1 MNAPVTLPDHRTG
14 TVESGDVTIFYRHF
28 GAPRSDAPRSAS
40 GSGTPMIVMHG
51 QSYFSYDWI
60 GIADELARD
69 PDGGPDGGP
78 DGSREIAAM
87 DMRGFGSSGWSP
99 GQAYKVQDFAADVLA
114 VADSLGWDRFVLA
127 GHSMGGRNAT
137 YTASAHPGRV
147 EKLILIDY
155 SPTNAKAGSMRVMNQ
170 SVDMP
175 ESFSGLDEALRYF
188 GLDPATVD
196 ARKRA
201 RFDAYLGTFGGN
213 YTVSRDPYFRE
224 VFRKA
229 RDEGIKPDHG
239 ADLWD
244 CLGRVACPILALRG
258 RQSDMFAPET
268 AEKVRAANANVTLA
282 EVEGGHNIPGDN
294 PAGLIAA
301 LRPFLAG
308 RAAAA

>member
-1 MNAPVTLPDHRTG
+1 MNAPVILPDHRTG

-28 GAPRSDAPRSAS
+28 GAPRSGAPHFDT
-40 GSGTPMIVMHG
+40 GGGTPMIALHG

-69 PDGGPDGGP
+69 PAGG
-78 DGSREIAAM
+78 REIVAM
-87 DMRGFGSSGWSP
+87 DMRGFGSSGWSAS
-99 GQAYKVQDFAADVLA
+99 QAYKVQDFAADVLA
-114 VADSLGWDRFVLA
+114 VADRQGWDRFILA

-137 YTASAHPGRV
+137 YTASAHPDRV

-175 ESFSGLDEALRYF
+175 ESFSGVDEALRYF

-196 ARKRA
+196 PRKRA
-201 RFDAYLGTFGGN
+201 RFEAYLGTFGGN

-224 VFRKA
+224 VFRKT

-239 ADLWD
+239 ADLWA
-244 CLGRVACPILALRG
+244 CLGRVACPILVLRG

-268 AEKVRAANANVTLA
+268 AEKVRATNGNVTLA

-294 PAGLIAA
+294 PAGLVAA
-301 LRPFLAG
+301 LRPFLAD
-308 RAAAA
+308 RAAGA

>member
-28 GAPRSDAPRSAS
+28 GAPRSDALPSAS
-40 GSGTPMIVMHG
+40 GGGTPMIVLHG

-69 PDGGPDGGP
+69 PDGG
-78 DGSREIAAM
+78 REIVAM

-99 GQAYKVQDFAADVLA
+99 SHAYKVQDFAADVLA
-114 VADSLGWDRFVLA
+114 VADRQGWERFVLA

-137 YTASAHPGRV
+137 YTASAHPDRV

-170 SVDMP
+170 SIDMP
-175 ESFSGLDEALRYF
+175 ASFAGLDEALRYF

-196 ARKRA
+196 AGKRA
-201 RFDAYLGTFGGN
+201 RFKAYLGTFDGN
-213 YTVSRDPYFRE
+213 YTVSRDPYFRD

-229 RDEGIKPDHG
+229 RDEGVKPDHG
-239 ADLWD
+239 ADLWE
-244 CLGRVACPILALRG
+244 CLGRAACPILVLRG

-268 AEKVRAANANVTLA
+268 AERVRATNANVTLV
-282 EVEGGHNIPGDN
+282 EVEGGHNVPGDN

-301 LRPFLAG
+301 LRPFLAD
-308 RAAAA
+308 RAAGA

>member
-1 MNAPVTLPDHRTG
+1 MDAPVTLPDHRTG
-14 TVESGDVTIFYRHF
+14 TVESGGVTIFYRHF
-28 GAPRSDAPRSAS
+28 GARRS
-40 GSGTPMIVMHG
+40 GVGGGTPTIILHG

-69 PDGGPDGGP
+69 PDGWPDG
-78 DGSREIAAM
+78 DREIIAM
-87 DMRGFGSSGWSP
+87 DMRGFGSSGWSAR
-99 GQAYKVQDFAADVLA
+99 QAYKVQDFAADVLA
-114 VADSLGWDRFVLA
+114 VADRQGWDRFVLA

-137 YTASAHPGRV
+137 YTASAYPDRV
-147 EKLILIDY
+147 EKLILVDY
-155 SPTNAKAGSMRVMNQ
+155 SPTNAKAGSMRVMNR

-196 ARKRA
+196 AGKRA
-201 RFDAYLGTFGGN
+201 RFEAYLGTFDGN

-224 VFRKA
+224 VFRKT
-229 RDEGIKPDHG
+229 RDEGVKPDHG
-239 ADLWD
+239 ADLWE
-244 CLGRVACPILALRG
+244 CLGRVACPILVLRG

-268 AEKVRAANANVTLA
+268 AEKVAAANANIALV

-308 RAAAA
+308 GAGGV

>member
-28 GAPRSDAPRSAS
+28 GRPGSDASHS
-40 GSGTPMIVMHG
+40 GSPGSDSGRGTPTIILHG

-69 PDGGPDGGP
+69 SDVG
-78 DGSREIAAM
+78 REIVAM
-87 DMRGFGSSGWSP
+87 DMRGFGGSGWSP
-99 GQAYKVQDFAADVLA
+99 SRAYKVQDFAADVLA
-114 VADSLGWDRFVLA
+114 VADSLGWNRFVLA

-137 YTASAHPGRV
+137 YTASAHPDRV

-196 ARKRA
+196 AGKRA
-201 RFDAYLGTFGGN
+201 RYDAYLGTFDGN

-224 VFRKA
+224 VFRKT

-239 ADLWD
+239 ADLWA
-244 CLGRVACPILALRG
+244 CLGRVSCPILAVRG

-268 AEKVRAANANVTLA
+268 AEKVRASNADVTLV

-308 RAAAA
+308 RTAAA

>member
-1 MNAPVTLPDHRTG
+1 MNAPVILPDHRTG
-14 TVESGDVTIFYRHF
+14 TVHSGDVTIFYRHF
-28 GAPRSDAPRSAS
+28 GAPRSDAPHFDTGGA
-40 GSGTPMIVMHG
+40 TPMIVLHG

-69 PDGGPDGGP
+69 PAAG
-78 DGSREIAAM
+78 REIAAM
-87 DMRGFGSSGWSP
+87 DMRGFGSSGWSASH
-99 GQAYKVQDFAADVLA
+99 AYKVQDFAADVLA
-114 VADSLGWDRFVLA
+114 VADRQGWDRFVLA

-137 YTASAHPGRV
+137 YTASAHPDRV
-147 EKLILIDY
+147 EKLILVDY

-188 GLDPATVD
+188 GMDPATID

-201 RFDAYLGTFGGN
+201 RFEAYLGTFDGN

-229 RDEGIKPDHG
+229 RDEGVKPDHG
-239 ADLWD
+239 ADLWA
-244 CLGRVACPILALRG
+244 CLGKVACPILVLRG

-268 AEKVRAANANVTLA
+268 AEKVRAANANVTLV
-282 EVEGGHNIPGDN
+282 EVEGGHNVPGDN
-294 PAGLIAA
+294 PAGLVAA
-301 LRPFLAG
+301 LRPFLAD

>member
-1 MNAPVTLPDHRTG
+1 MSAPVILPDHRTG

-28 GAPRSDAPRSAS
+28 GPLRSDSPRSDS
-40 GSGTPMIVMHG
+40 GAGTPMIVLHG

-69 PDGGPDGGP
+69 PEGGPEGG
-78 DGSREIAAM
+78 REIVAM

-99 GQAYKVQDFAADVLA
+99 GQAYKVQNFAADVLA
-114 VADSLGWDRFVLA
+114 VADSRGWDRFVLA

-137 YTASAHPGRV
+137 YTAAALPERV

-155 SPTNAKAGSMRVMNQ
+155 SPTNAKAGSMRVMDQ

-188 GLDPATVD
+188 GLDPARVD
-196 ARKRA
+196 AAKRA
-201 RFDAYLGTFGGN
+201 RFEAYLGVFDGN

-224 VFRKA
+224 VFRKT
-229 RDEGIKPDHG
+229 RDEGVKPDHG
-239 ADLWD
+239 ADLWA
-244 CLGRVACPILALRG
+244 CLGRVACPILVLRG

-268 AEKVRAANANVTLA
+268 AEKVRAANANVTLV

-301 LRPFLAG
+301 LRPFLADRSAG
-308 RAAAA
+308 A

>member
-1 MNAPVTLPDHRTG
+1 MNAPATLPDHRTG

-28 GAPRSDAPRSAS
+28 GAPRSDAPRSDAPHS
-40 GSGTPMIVMHG
+40 DTGGGTPMIVLHG

-69 PDGGPDGGP
+69 PAAGC
-78 DGSREIAAM
+78 EIVAI
-87 DMRGFGSSGWSP
+87 DMRGFGSSAWSP
-99 GQAYKVQDFAADVLA
+99 SQAYKVQDFAADVLA
-114 VADSLGWDRFVLA
+114 VADRLGWDRFVLA

-188 GLDPATVD
+188 GLDPATAD

-201 RFDAYLGTFGGN
+201 RFEAYLGTFDGN

-224 VFRKA
+224 VFRKT
-229 RDEGIKPDHG
+229 RDEGVKPDHG

-244 CLGRVACPILALRG
+244 CLGRVACPILVLRG

-268 AEKVRAANANVTLA
+268 AEKVRATNANVTLV

-301 LRPFLAG
+301 LRPFLANRVAG
-308 RAAAA
+308 A

>member
-1 MNAPVTLPDHRTG
+1 MNAPATLPDHRTG

-28 GAPRSDAPRSAS
+28 GAPRSDAPRSDAPHS
-40 GSGTPMIVMHG
+40 DAGGGTPMIVLHG

-69 PDGGPDGGP
+69 PAAGC
-78 DGSREIAAM
+78 EIVAM
-87 DMRGFGSSGWSP
+87 DMRGFGSSAWSP
-99 GQAYKVQDFAADVLA
+99 SQAYKVQDFAADVLA
-114 VADSLGWDRFVLA
+114 VADRLGWDRFVLA

-188 GLDPATVD
+188 GLDPATAD
-196 ARKRA
+196 AGKRA
-201 RFDAYLGTFGGN
+201 RFEAYLGTFDGN

-224 VFRKA
+224 VFRKT
-229 RDEGIKPDHG
+229 RDEGVKPDHG

-244 CLGRVACPILALRG
+244 CLGRVACPILVLRG

-268 AEKVRAANANVTLA
+268 AEKVRATNANVTLV

-301 LRPFLAG
+301 LRPFLADRVAG
-308 RAAAA
+308 A

>member
-28 GAPRSDAPRSAS
+28 GALRSDALPSAS
-40 GSGTPMIVMHG
+40 GGGTPTIVLHG

-69 PDGGPDGGP
+69 PDGG
-78 DGSREIAAM
+78 REIVAM

-99 GQAYKVQDFAADVLA
+99 SHAYKVQDFAADVLA
-114 VADSLGWDRFVLA
+114 VADRQGWERFVLA

-137 YTASAHPGRV
+137 YTASAHPDRV

-170 SVDMP
+170 SIDMP
-175 ESFSGLDEALRYF
+175 ASFAGLDEALRHF

-196 ARKRA
+196 AGKRA
-201 RFDAYLGTFGGN
+201 RFKAYLGTFDGN
-213 YTVSRDPYFRE
+213 YTVSRDPYFRD

-229 RDEGIKPDHG
+229 RDEGVKPDHG
-239 ADLWD
+239 ADLWG
-244 CLGRVACPILALRG
+244 CLGRAACPILVLRG

-268 AEKVRAANANVTLA
+268 AERVRATNANVTLV
-282 EVEGGHNIPGDN
+282 EVEGGHNVPGDN

-301 LRPFLAG
+301 LRPFLAD
-308 RAAAA
+308 RAAGA

>member
-1 MNAPVTLPDHRTG
+1 MNAPVILPDHRTG

-28 GAPRSDAPRSAS
+28 GAPRSGAPHFDTA
-40 GSGTPMIVMHG
+40 GGTPMIALHG

-69 PDGGPDGGP
+69 PAGG
-78 DGSREIAAM
+78 REIVAM
-87 DMRGFGSSGWSP
+87 DMRGFGGSGWSAS
-99 GQAYKVQDFAADVLA
+99 QAYKVQDFAADVLA
-114 VADSLGWDRFVLA
+114 VADRQGWDRFILA

-137 YTASAHPGRV
+137 YTAAAHPDRI

-155 SPTNAKAGSMRVMNQ
+155 SPTNAKVGSMRVMNQ

-175 ESFSGLDEALRYF
+175 ESFSGMDEALRYF

-196 ARKRA
+196 PRKRA
-201 RFDAYLGTFGGN
+201 RFEAYLGTFDGN

-224 VFRKA
+224 VFRKT

-239 ADLWD
+239 ADLWA
-244 CLGRVACPILALRG
+244 CLGRVACPILVLRG

-268 AEKVRAANANVTLA
+268 AEKVRETNANVTLA

-301 LRPFLAG
+301 LRPFLID
-308 RAAAA
+308 RAAGA